1 MPLIRETILTT
12 ISAAGVVHMA
22 PIGLIAAEEGRWI
35 AAPFAPSTTSDNLRA
50 VPQAVANHVGD
61 VRVFAGCLTGRR
73 TWPVLSCSHVLPP
86 RLLAAITHDEMVVE
100 RVEVDPQR
108 PRYVCRIVRREQHA
122 PFEGYNRAQAA
133 VIEGAILVSRLSMLP
148 ADKVAREMDYLRI
161 AIGKTAGEAERI
173 AWSWLEEAVAAYDA
187 RGAASSATAAAGA
200 QAPSQPG
207 SDTPT
212 ASA

>member
-73 TWPVLSCSHVLPP
+73 NWPVLSCSHVLPP

-122 PFEGYNRAQAA
+122 PFDGYNRAQAA
-133 VIEGAILVSRLSMLP
+133 VIEGAILVSRLFMLP
-148 ADKVAREMDYLRI
+148 REQVERDMAHLAI
-161 AIGKTAGEAERI
+161 AVGKTAGPAEQEAWE
-173 AWSWLEEAVAAYDA
+173 WLTEAVRAHY
-187 RGAASSATAAAGA
+187 AAA
-200 QAPSQPG
+200 P
-207 SDTPT
+207 
-212 ASA
+212 

>member
-73 TWPVLSCSHVLPP
+73 NWPVLACSHVLPP
-86 RLLAAITHDEMVVE
+86 RLVAAITHDEMVVE

-122 PFEGYNRAQAA
+122 AFEGYNRAQAA

-148 ADKVAREMDYLRI
+148 PEKVARELDYLRI

-173 AWSWLEEAVAAYDA
+173 AWSWLEEAVAAYA
-187 RGAASSATAAAGA
+187 AGSAASSATAAAGA